1 MFRPFLIPSAHDQT
15 RTRHAV
21 ALWTTVTSGSVSSL
35 AFLGAGEV
43 TIAFQGGRGGVCLF
57 YKNKKQRIDYC
68 ISEKQGG
75 GGVYACS
82 TKIKDKDFFFKV
94 CTFKKKCNGF

>member
-1 MFRPFLIPSAHDQT
+1 MYACSTKIKNKELI
-15 RTRHAV
+15 
-21 ALWTTVTSGSVSSL
+21 
-35 AFLGAGEV
+35 
-43 TIAFQGGRGGVCLF
+43 IAFQRS
-57 YKNKKQRIDYC
+57 R
-68 ISEKQGG
+68 GG

>member
-1 MFRPFLIPSAHDQT
+1 MNKRNKHITSAWMFRPFLIPSAHDQT

-75 GGVYACS
+75 GSICLFY
-82 TKIKDKDFFFKV
+82 KNKR
-94 CTFKKKCNGF
+94 

>member
-75 GGVYACS
+75 GVYACS